1 MQARTLTAAAI
12 ATGLASLL
20 VSPAPALARNYYAVQ
35 NTKTHKCYVL
45 PKKPKSKSVVLVSG
59 SGKYKTRAEARAA
72 LKTLSG
78 CST

>member
-12 ATGLASLL
+12 VTGLASLL
-20 VSPAPALARNYYAVQ
+20 ASPALARNYYAVQ
-35 NTKTHKCYVL
+35 NIKTHKCYVL

-59 SGKYKTRAEARAA
+59 SGRYKTRAEARAA

>member
-12 ATGLASLL
+12 VTGLTSLL
-20 VSPAPALARNYYAVQ
+20 VSPALARNYYAVQ

-45 PKKPKSKSVVLVSG
+45 PKKPKTKSVVLVSG
-59 SGKYKTRAEARAA
+59 SAIYKTRAEARAA

-78 CST
+78 CAT

>member
-12 ATGLASLL
+12 VTGLASLL
-20 VSPAPALARNYYAVQ
+20 VSPALARNYYAVQ